1 MAQPTNTFDSYDA
14 VGNREDLSDIVTNI
28 SPVDTPFMSMAGTAK
43 ATNTLHGWQTDSLAA
58 ADDSN
63 AAIEGDEA
71 AGSSLASTTRA
82 ENYTQ
87 ISDKVVVVSGT
98 QEAIEKAGR
107 KSELAF
113 QVVKAAKELK
123 RDMEKIIT
131 GNQARVVGNSSTARK
146 LRSLE
151 SWYTT
156 NTNRATTGTAGVSGS
171 TSAAATDGTQRAF
184 TETLVKDVIQ
194 QVYVAGGNPDCIML
208 GPINKQVFSGFTG
221 GATKF
226 TETKDKALNAVVDI
240 YVSDFGDMKV
250 IPNRFQ
256 RDRTAHILQKDMWSI
271 AYLQP
276 HNVQDLAKTGNS
288 MKKQVLAEYTLV
300 AKNEAASG
308 VVADLNVS

>member
-14 VGNREDLSDIVTNI
+14 VGNKEDLTDIVTNI
-28 SPVDTPFMSMAGTAK
+28 SPIDTPFLSMIGEGK
-43 ATNTLHGWQTDSLAA
+43 AINTLHEWQTDSLAA

-82 ENYTQ
+82 NNRTQ

-107 KSELAF
+107 DSELAY

-123 RDMEKIIT
+123 RDIEKILV
-131 GNQARVVGNSSTARK
+131 GNQAAVTGDSSTARK

-156 NTNRATTGTAGVSGS
+156 NASRGSGGADGS

-194 QVYVAGGNPDCIML
+194 QIYVAGGNPDCIML
-208 GPINKQVFSGFTG
+208 GPVNKQVFSGFTG

-250 IPNRFQ
+250 VPNRFQ
-256 RDRTAHILQKDMWSI
+256 RDRTAHILEKDMWSV

-276 HNVQDLAKTGNS
+276 FGAHDLAKTGNS

-300 AKNEAASG
+300 AKNEASSG
-308 VVADLNVS
+308 VIADLNVS